1 MSLFASKG
9 TARQPDPEPLRTND
23 VPVVAAG
30 TGLWA
35 GALVVLLVLR
45 ARGADVED
53 WWMAMCVCGIAL
65 GLIGV
70 RVCQVRQRGD
80 RRRDEPPQVSPL
92 P

>member
-1 MSLFASKG
+1 MSLFASRG
-9 TARQPDPEPLRTND
+9 VARQPDPEPLRTND

-35 GALVVLLVLR
+35 GALLILLVLR
-45 ARGADVED
+45 ARGADVET
-53 WWMAMCVCGIAL
+53 WWMWMCVCGVAL

-70 RVCQVRQRGD
+70 RVCQVRQRSA
-80 RRRDEPPQVSPL
+80 RRREPPQVSPL